1 MISKKRAMST
11 ETEKWYSVRTENFWI
26 TRQTINRI
34 MGNLT
39 ELKTVFVNYI
49 SCKLDNAQNI
59 VTYRTE
65 CQNPETHNINHAK
78 LQIKKWIK
86 ISTWM
91 IERPW
96 SKCKWKDFQSH

>member
-1 MISKKRAMST
+1 
-11 ETEKWYSVRTENFWI
+11 
-26 TRQTINRI
+26 

-78 LQIKKWIK
+78 LQIKK
-86 ISTWM
+86 
-91 IERPW
+91 
-96 SKCKWKDFQSH
+96 